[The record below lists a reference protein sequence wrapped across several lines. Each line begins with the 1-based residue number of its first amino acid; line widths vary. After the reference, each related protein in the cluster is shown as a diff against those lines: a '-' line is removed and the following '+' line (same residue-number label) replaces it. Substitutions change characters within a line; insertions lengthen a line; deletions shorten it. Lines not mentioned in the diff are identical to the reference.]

1 MSDPIKPNPPG
12 RTLPD
17 EIAAASGLPSG
28 SAAGS
33 LHAVGA
39 GGTDRPPPGSL
50 DPHAKPQDFS
60 LRPDPAGVHDPL
72 GAGNT
77 DPHARTASFD
87 HTLSGATRQ
96 AQDAASQAASQAA
109 DKASGLA
116 DQARDKATDLAG
128 QARDRASDLAGQAQG
143 RAADLA
149 DSVKGAAQ
157 DARER
162 AADVYDDARTWVSD
176 MGRTHRRRVED
187 VASRGR
193 DQLHQGR
200 TAVEQFVTENPLL
213 VGVVGVA
220 AGLLLGALLP
230 RTRQEDRNLG
240 PYADELRDQGL
251 RYARDVTSR
260 GREFVESALDP
271 DNLNAAAQRAGVQG
285 EPAGGYQGSDRTA
298 HRL

>member
-1 MSDPIKPNPPG
+1 MSDPFKPQQPG
-12 RTLPD
+12 RSLPD
-17 EIAAASGLPSG
+17 EIAAASGLQSSSSTG
-28 SAAGS
+28 T

-50 DPHAKPQDFS
+50 DPHAKPQDFT

-77 DPHARTASFD
+77 DPHARNASFD
-87 HTLSGATRQ
+87 STLGSTAQRG
-96 AQDAASQAASQAA
+96 QDAASQAA
-109 DKASGLA
+109 DRASGLA
-116 DQARDKATDLAG
+116 DQARDKASDLSR
-128 QARDRASDLAGQAQG
+128 QAQDRASG
-143 RAADLA
+143 LA

-157 DARER
+157 DTRQR
-162 AADVYDDARTWVSD
+162 ASDVYDDARTWVSD
-176 MGRTHRRRVED
+176 MHRTQRSRVED
-187 VASRGR
+187 AASRGR

-251 RYARDVTSR
+251 RYARDFTSR
-260 GREFVESALDP
+260 GRDFMESALDP
-271 DNLNAAAQRAGVQG
+271 DNLNAAAQRAGSQG
-285 EPAGGYQGSDRTA
+285 EPEGGYQGSDRAA